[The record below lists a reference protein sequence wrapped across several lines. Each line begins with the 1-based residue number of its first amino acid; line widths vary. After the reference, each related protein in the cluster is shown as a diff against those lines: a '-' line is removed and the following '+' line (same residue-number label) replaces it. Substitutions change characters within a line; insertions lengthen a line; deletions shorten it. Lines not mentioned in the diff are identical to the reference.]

1 MFRYFTLTILAVIF
15 SITATYSQDTASVYF
30 KVGSHK
36 LSDWSQKVLQ
46 KTFADLDY
54 TDLEHIAFIGYSDST
69 GKIDSNQKLSERRAK
84 AVLKFSERFMES
96 KIPTDIQSKG
106 EIPRIVDSL
115 SRRVD
120 VVFHYRSSDDWDQN
134 QNKDTLVIVPKD
146 PRCFFIDEHIEAF
159 GHVTVRTHKKKQV
172 VYLELLNE
180 KEFSQRKYY
189 YVKNPS
195 KSTAVAQRVNFKL
208 ETTGMLWWREKRLT
222 ATIPLDSYK
231 QYGLFYLEEPPCNGC
246 KEQLFKKDTVV
257 FTKTA
262 ILNDYFIM
270 SVTQFKSKF
279 FRPNVV
285 KVRAPKEY
293 ILEGTSYYAVK
304 DYGYEIKNEQLEW
317 KEKRGKKKEDYL
329 FSEIHMKGVR
339 MASIARPQRMS
350 YCPDKNTWPD
360 RTGGGYYSWG
370 CGNYGGRLS
379 FPGSMTFLAGI
390 HAFYHNDTV
399 TAFVSV
405 GLGYELGRNELALNI
420 GLNHHPGLYY
430 SAHYHVNF
438 LDFTT
443 MTNRMLDPW
452 QKLNNSQFTTRIKG
466 YVGPEFRSSYNQKY
480 RSFSELN
487 LHLGFSVAWQNG
499 LNYYVQG
506 GIARDLSGRIN
517 NGFYPY
523 IQAGLRFMIKL

>member
-1 MFRYFTLTILAVIF
+1 MFHHLTVSVIVLSCGIF
-15 SITATYSQDTASVYF
+15 SAYSQDTTSVYF

-36 LSDWSQKVLQ
+36 LSDWSQEVLR
-46 KTFADLDY
+46 KAFATCNYSDLIEV
-54 TDLEHIAFIGYSDST
+54 TFIGYSDST
-69 GKIDSNQKLSERRAK
+69 GHVESNQRLSERRAK
-84 AVLKFSERFMES
+84 AVS
-96 KIPTDIQSKG
+96 KAVKGYVNPRISMVTESKG
-106 EIPRIVDSL
+106 ELPRKVDSL

-120 VVFHYRSSDDWDQN
+120 VVFRYRSPDDREQS
-134 QNKDTLVIVPKD
+134 QSRDTLVIVPKD
-146 PRCFFIDEHIEAF
+146 PRCFFMDEHIEAF
-159 GHVTVRTHKKKQV
+159 GHVTVKQHKKKQV
-172 VYLELLNE
+172 VYLQLLNE
-180 KEFSQRKYY
+180 KEFSERKYY

-195 KSTAVAQRVNFKL
+195 KPLATAQRVNFKL

-222 ATIPLDSYK
+222 ATIPLDSYEK
-231 QYGLFYLEEPPCNGC
+231 YGLFYLEEPPCNGC

-257 FTKTA
+257 FTRTA

-270 SVTQFKSKF
+270 SVTQLKSKF

-285 KVRAPKEY
+285 KVQVPKEY
-293 ILEGTSYYAVK
+293 IREGTTYYAVK

-350 YCPDKNTWPD
+350 YCPDRNTWPK
-360 RTGGGYYSWG
+360 RTGGNYYWG
-370 CGNYGGRLS
+370 CGNFGDGLS
-379 FPGSMTFLAGI
+379 FPGSLTFSVGV
-390 HAFYHNDTV
+390 HGFYHNDTA

-405 GLGYELGRNELALNI
+405 GVGYELGRNELAVNI
-420 GLNHHPGLYY
+420 GLNHRLGLYY

-438 LDFTT
+438 LEFTT

-452 QKLNNSQFTTRIKG
+452 QKLNASKFTTQVKG
-466 YVGPEFRSSYNQKY
+466 YIGPEFRSSYNKRY

-487 LHLGFSVAWQNG
+487 LHAGFSVAWRNG

-506 GIARDLSGRIN
+506 GIACDLSGRIN

-523 IQAGLRFMIKL
+523 IQAGLRFKL